1 MNKPKFNWNMN
12 KIIFFLNRNFLE
24 IYSNTQSIE
33 NLLYECKPLD
43 RPLNLSSEFENV
55 WKSIYS
61 EFVET
66 TKEFEIVID
75 NNAGFTDTRI
85 IAIWCRSEVMFDSS
99 KSLKI
104 IKNGQVLEEIQ
115 YSNKPKI
122 GVGK

>member
-1 MNKPKFNWNMN
+1 MN

-24 IYSNTQSIE
+24 IYSNTQDFE
-33 NLLYECKPLD
+33 NLLYECRPLD

-61 EFVET
+61 EFVES

-75 NNAGFTDTRI
+75 NNAGFTDTRM

-115 YSNKPKI
+115 YSHKPKI